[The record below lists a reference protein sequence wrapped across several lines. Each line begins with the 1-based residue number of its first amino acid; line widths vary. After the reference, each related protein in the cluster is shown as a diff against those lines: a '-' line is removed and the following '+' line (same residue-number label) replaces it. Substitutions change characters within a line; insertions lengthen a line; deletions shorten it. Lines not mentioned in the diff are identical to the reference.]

1 MRHFL
6 NDLFEL
12 FNDSFGY
19 ISSATQFV
27 KNDWELKFKN
37 FKRKFNNKI
46 MNKCCTI
53 TDSLFVNI
61 CQFFTFNN
69 LLKPEIENFY
79 KM

>member
-19 ISSATQFV
+19 ISSVIQFA
-27 KNDWELKFKN
+27 KNDWEVKLRTLNVNLIIKL
-37 FKRKFNNKI
+37 
-46 MNKCCTI
+46 CTNVVL
-53 TDSLFVNI
+53 TDSLYVNI